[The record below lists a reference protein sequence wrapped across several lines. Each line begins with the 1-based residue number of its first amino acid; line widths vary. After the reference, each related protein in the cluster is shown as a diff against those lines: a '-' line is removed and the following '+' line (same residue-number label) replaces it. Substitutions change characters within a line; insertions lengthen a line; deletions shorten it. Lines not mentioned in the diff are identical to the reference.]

1 MKKNILSLL
10 MILGITLSST
20 NLTFAEGYGPGI
32 SEETVEISCIDGINP
47 TRFSEEDYKLIS
59 TVMSFGPEGK
69 TLTVYEI
76 ADLLGVEPDISPD
89 GTAAISPLDLFKFQ
103 SMDEIVGFDWINNY
117 SVGFENGVKTYTIIP
132 GMGYDISDYNNKLY
146 NIINE
151 LGINENT
158 SKRQAVELFN
168 QYICDNFT
176 YDLQYRYFNMLDFLN
191 AKSGVCHHF
200 AKLFDDL
207 CHICGIECKYITGR
221 SVQDGHAWNS
231 VNLNGQ
237 TLYVD
242 TTWNLTGWDDET
254 YLLLDESTFNLSHG
268 NYKINFEK

>member
-1 MKKNILSLL
+1 M
-10 MILGITLSST
+10 
-20 NLTFAEGYGPGI
+20 F
-32 SEETVEISCIDGINP
+32 EEN
-47 TRFSEEDYKLIS
+47 
-59 TVMSFGPEGK
+59 
-69 TLTVYEI
+69 
-76 ADLLGVEPDISPD
+76 DLLKI
-89 GTAAISPLDLFKFQ
+89 L
-103 SMDEIVGFDWINNY
+103 IN
-117 SVGFENGVKTYTIIP
+117 
-132 GMGYDISDYNNKLY
+132 YNFSNLY
-146 NIINE
+146 RGEKNVSSFLE
-151 LGINENT
+151 EH
-158 SKRQAVELFN
+158 FN